1 MIAAIKGR
9 PMNYIPEPMREGYV
23 SEATKIA
30 QRRMAPHLKPI
41 DALLMKWAPEARHDG
56 APRWP
61 AGTMLARIIEQGA
74 MGASQGSK
82 GQSLAAPSDVEFADW
97 AVSSLM
103 TDQREV
109 IFAEYVKYP
118 NWPMGRKA
126 ARLGMRQTDW
136 TVKLREARGG
146 VYLLCKTYGRMLQLE
161 IV

>member
-1 MIAAIKGR
+1 MHNRVRSHTPDI
-9 PMNYIPEPMREGYV
+9 MREGYV
-23 SEATKIA
+23 SEASKIA

-61 AGTMLARIIEQGA
+61 AGTMLARIIEHGPN
-74 MGASQGSK
+74 GASQSGQ

-103 TDQREV
+103 PDQRDV

-118 NWPMGRKA
+118 SWPPDRKA
-126 ARLGMRQTDW
+126 QRLGMRRTSWDI
-136 TVKLREARGG
+136 TLKEARGG
-146 VYLLCKTYGRMLQLE
+146 VYLLCKTYGRMMHLE